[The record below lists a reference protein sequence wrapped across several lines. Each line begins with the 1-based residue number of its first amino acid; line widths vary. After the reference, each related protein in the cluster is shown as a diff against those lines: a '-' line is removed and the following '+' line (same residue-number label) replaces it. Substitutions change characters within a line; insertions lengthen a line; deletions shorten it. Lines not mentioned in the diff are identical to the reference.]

1 MNKTLINEICIKVYQ
16 LFPRITGVIPE
27 VKSQPHDT
35 YLYIFR
41 SSGKAS
47 DDKTIPLNIRI
58 IADGNGRILKTSS
71 SR

>member
-1 MNKTLINEICIKVYQ
+1 MDKTLINAVRLKVYQ

-35 YLYIFR
+35 YLFIFH
-41 SSGKAS
+41 SLGTAPDK
-47 DDKTIPLNIRI
+47 KTIPIDIRV
-58 IADGNGRILKTSS
+58 IADGNGRVLKTSS

>member
-1 MNKTLINEICIKVYQ
+1 MNKTFINEVCAKVYQ
-16 LFPRITGVIPE
+16 LFPRITGVVPE
-27 VKSQPHDT
+27 IKSQPHNT

-41 SSGKAS
+41 SSGTGS
-47 DDKTIPLNIRI
+47 DDMTIPLNIRV

>member
-1 MNKTLINEICIKVYQ
+1 MNKTLIDEVCTKVYQ

-27 VKSQPHDT
+27 IKSQPHDT

-41 SSGKAS
+41 STGTAT
-47 DDKTIPLNIRI
+47 DDKTIPLNIRV